1 MREFYK
7 FDEKRDVTLPERKTK
22 YSAGYDFYLSDK
34 LVIPPQSMRMGMS
47 NTAVKMEQDDVL
59 LIFARSSL
67 CKKGLMLMNGVGVVD
82 ADYDGEIMFPLYNV
96 SDEMVVLP
104 KGERVAQGMFT
115 NYSTCGDVVT
125 AVRNGGFGSTN

>member
-1 MREFYK
+1 MRKFYK

-22 YSAGYDFYLSDK
+22 YSAGYDFYLSEE
-34 LVIPPQSMRMGMS
+34 LVIPSQSMRMGMS
-47 NTAVKMEQDDVL
+47 NTAVKMGQDDVL

-67 CKKGLMLMNGVGVVD
+67 CKKGLMLMNSVGVVD

-96 SDEMVVLP
+96 SDETVVLS

-115 NYSTCGDVVT
+115 NYSTCGDVVST
-125 AVRNGGFGSTN
+125 VRNGGFGSTN

>member
-1 MREFYK
+1 MRKFYK

-22 YSAGYDFYLSDK
+22 YSAGYDFHLSEE
-34 LVIPPQSMRMGMS
+34 LVIPSQSMRMGMS

-67 CKKGLMLMNGVGVVD
+67 CKKGLMLMNSVGVVD

-96 SDEMVVLP
+96 SDETVVLS

-115 NYSTCGDVVT
+115 NYSTCGDVVST
-125 AVRNGGFGSTN
+125 VRNGGFGSTN